1 MKIATQPSNVKVVNA
16 VVSNLKIKEIIA
28 EGNNFQTQIP
38 CKNATFTFS
47 NNRLKVLLEGK
58 KGGWLCP

>member
-28 EGNNFQTQIP
+28 EGNNFQTQTP
-38 CKNATFTFS
+38 CKNATFTF
-47 NNRLKVLLEGK
+47 RLKVLLEGK
-58 KGGWLCP
+58 KGGLLCP